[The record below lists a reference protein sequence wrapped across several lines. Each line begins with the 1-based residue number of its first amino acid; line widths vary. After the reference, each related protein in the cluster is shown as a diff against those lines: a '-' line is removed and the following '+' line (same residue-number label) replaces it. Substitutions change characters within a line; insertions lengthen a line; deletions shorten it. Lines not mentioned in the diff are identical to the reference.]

1 MVNKIK
7 KLVRELAPLNRSLNN
22 SQVNAA
28 QISTIKSVRKLIITS
43 KFKNNR
49 ENLLR
54 NYKNQ
59 FLAIN

>member
-49 ENLLR
+49 GKSIKKL
-54 NYKNQ
+54 
-59 FLAIN
+59 